1 MTASAQARC
10 VEGRACVAVQA
21 SSSIREQPQ
30 PVSDNRHT
38 APVDTT
44 LGTAHGTRTF
54 TGVAPGANAY
64 QSFTTRTHP
73 AIGCRG

>member
-1 MTASAQARC
+1 MTASAQVRC
-10 VEGRACVAVQA
+10 VGGRAYVAVQA

-38 APVDTT
+38 APVGTT
-44 LGTAHGTRTF
+44 PGTVHGTRTF

-64 QSFTTRTHP
+64 QSFATRTHP
-73 AIGCRG
+73 AISCRG